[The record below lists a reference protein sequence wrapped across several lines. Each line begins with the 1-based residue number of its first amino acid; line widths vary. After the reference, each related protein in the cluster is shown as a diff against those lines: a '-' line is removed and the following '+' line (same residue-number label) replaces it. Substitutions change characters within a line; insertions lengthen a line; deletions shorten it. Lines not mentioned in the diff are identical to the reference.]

1 VSTVYMTFH
10 FRKGKK
16 MSDDQP
22 ENREVDNDQF
32 EISDGE
38 LGRAERIVEE
48 LGTEIKEG
56 KLQERDR
63 LPSERDL
70 AVRFKVSRM
79 TVRRAL
85 QTLLGE
91 GLIVSRPVR
100 GYFVAS
106 THERLQEYQ
115 AELIYPDSQTSPLPG
130 EELRRGGSFNKYM
143 KSLNRNPEDL
153 FLEPPALVAPNEEV
167 AKHLQLSSMEL
178 VFKRYRLQLA
188 DTIPY
193 RLIESYYPSDLFGE
207 LLTTKDIG
215 NKPLFKWLQERHGLT
230 ATHVREVLTARL
242 ANSYE
247 RGQLRISPGAPVV
260 ALERTVWA
268 DTGRIIEWARI
279 TASATLYTFRYDY
292 DIQI

>member
-1 VSTVYMTFH
+1 
-10 FRKGKK
+10 
-16 MSDDQP
+16 MSDNQP
-22 ENREVDNDQF
+22 ENSEVDNDQF

-91 GLIVSRPVR
+91 GLIVSYPVR
-100 GYFVAS
+100 GYFVVG
-106 THERLQEYQ
+106 TRERLV
-115 AELIYPDSQTSPLPG
+115 A
-130 EELRRGGSFNKYM
+130 EELRPEHHGDLIYTDSNVSLVTYEKLRLGGSFYEYM
-143 KSLNRNPEDL
+143 KGLMHNPEVV
-153 FLEPPALVAPNEEV
+153 FLEPPALVAANEEV
-167 AKHLQLSSMEL
+167 TEHLQLSTKEL
-178 VFKRYRLQLA
+178 VLKRYRLQLA
-188 DTIPY
+188 DKLPY
-193 RLIESYYPSDLFGE
+193 RLIESYYPADLFSE
-207 LLTTKDIG
+207 LLTTDIG

-230 ATHVREVLTARL
+230 ATHVREILIARP
-242 ANSYE
+242 ANLYE
-247 RGQLRISPGAPVV
+247 RGQLHISPGAPVV

-268 DTGRIIEWARI
+268 DTGRIVEWARI

>member
-1 VSTVYMTFH
+1 
-10 FRKGKK
+10 

-32 EISDGE
+32 EISGGE

-56 KLQERDR
+56 KLQDGDR

-91 GLIVSRPVR
+91 GLIVSYPVR
-100 GYFVAS
+100 GYFVVGS
-106 THERLQEYQ
+106 RERIQERHG
-115 AELIYPDSQTSPLPG
+115 ELIYSDSDTSLVTAD
-130 EELRRGGSFNKYM
+130 ELSRASSFFEYM
-143 KSLNRNPEDL
+143 KQLKRDPEVL
-153 FLEPPALVAPNEEV
+153 FLEPPALVAPNEQV
-167 AKHLQLSSMEL
+167 AEHLQLSTKEL

-188 DTIPY
+188 DKLPY
-193 RLIESYYPSDLFGE
+193 RLIESYYPADLFSE
-207 LLTTKDIG
+207 LLTTDIG

-230 ATHVREVLTARL
+230 ATHVREVLTARP
-242 ANSYE
+242 ANLYE
-247 RGQLRISPGAPVV
+247 RGQLRISPGAPVI

-268 DTGRIIEWARI
+268 DTGIPIEWARI
-279 TASATLYTFRYDY
+279 TASAALYIFMYEY
-292 DIQI
+292 DIRI